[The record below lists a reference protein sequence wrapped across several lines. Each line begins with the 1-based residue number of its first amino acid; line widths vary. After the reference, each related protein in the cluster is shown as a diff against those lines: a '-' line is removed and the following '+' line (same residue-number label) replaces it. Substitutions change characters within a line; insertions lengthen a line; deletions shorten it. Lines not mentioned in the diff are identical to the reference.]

1 MNNIENTYIDYNE
14 LVAIEYNIK
23 RMTGKSA

>member
-23 RMTGKSA
+23 KMTGKSV

>member
-23 RMTGKSA
+23 KMTGKSA